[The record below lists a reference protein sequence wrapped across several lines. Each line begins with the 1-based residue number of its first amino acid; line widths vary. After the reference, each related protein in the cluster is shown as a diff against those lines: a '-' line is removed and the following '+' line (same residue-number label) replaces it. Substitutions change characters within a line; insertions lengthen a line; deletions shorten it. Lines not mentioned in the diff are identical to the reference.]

1 MKKLL
6 KISFKIILFF
16 VFALFTSCEKELYEE
31 AIVSSQ
37 KNRNIIATTK
47 TFKELNSNF
56 EFNSAYNK
64 ISSKLKTKGI
74 NNKLLYDVNVD
85 TSKVNVVFLDKYSS
99 YSFKII
105 EVENGQDYYKNLL
118 IEIDSLDRVSAK
130 ILRYNEDIEKRIA
143 SINEIIVI
151 PKIEEEVSSSES
163 AAKCEWIEVTTQTQ
177 CSGQEHHWPG
187 EPDCVPQ
194 DATSHTTLYLN
205 CGGSDV
211 SYVPN
216 FPTISVPSQQ
226 QNGASISYPVSNS
239 NELKMR
245 RFLNS
250 LKLDQ
255 REFFTSLPIASQDA
269 IYLHLIATNFL
280 TSGRVKSFIL
290 NMISNNLDSYF
301 YGNLSDSSANIGLEQ
316 SVNNIITYL
325 IQNSFNQ
332 QSTGFVNAF
341 IIQSII
347 NPTLNLDFITSFKSP
362 ANIDRSTISNDTPEG
377 AKFNTIYDKLA
388 DIQQFKDFFINIFQ
402 DNNRFNVKFEIG
414 DIPNIN
420 GQFINAE
427 TTPSGNNF
435 IIKINSQILTSQGT
449 HPSTNIEI
457 AKTILHE
464 CIHAYLHVIAQNNTI
479 NIDNMNVSEALN
491 AIYTTGT
498 AQHNFMIQHMI
509 PSMETIVTQLLNSL
523 TTAEQRNNCE
533 LFGEPQPWIWS
544 KFIHF
549 LCLNGL
555 QETSEFNEQLQ
566 PLYDSN
572 GVMID
577 GNSEGQLYIQYIVTG
592 NLFLLNP

>member
-1 MKKLL
+1 MMNYMKKM
-6 KISFKIILFF
+6 IAFF
-16 VFALFTSCEKELYEE
+16 VLFVSFFFSSCEKELYEE

-56 EFNSAYNK
+56 KFNSAYNK

-325 IQNSFNQ
+325 IQNGFNQ
-332 QSTGFVNAF
+332 QSTAFVNESITQ
-341 IIQSII
+341 IIQ
-347 NPTLNLDFITSFKSP
+347 NPTVFNSITPFLIEKKIDDSQLDDCSKSVFQQIKNTTNCDFANVFAKLGANDTIYKTTLETEHNNDFNGDEVTDP
-362 ANIDRSTISNDTPEG
+362 ANTTRTVQGVKYDYTVYVNPNYSGKTKLYIAAFLLHEMAHTYFFSLLDDYNTGVSNSFNELPILYNALVSNHMSFNPSLTHEEIANSYVNAISDALKEFQPGLNQQVYDDLAWSGLEKTDV
-377 AKFNTIYDKLA
+377 FNTLHPQGSSSRERIL
-388 DIQQFKDFFINIFQ
+388 
-402 DNNRFNVKFEIG
+402 NRKA
-414 DIPNIN
+414 
-420 GQFINAE
+420 AE
-427 TTPSGNNF
+427 QTGNPVG
-435 IIKINSQILTSQGT
+435 QGT
-449 HPSTNIEI
+449 SNQ
-457 AKTILHE
+457 
-464 CIHAYLHVIAQNNTI
+464 QN
-479 NIDNMNVSEALN
+479 
-491 AIYTTGT
+491 
-498 AQHNFMIQHMI
+498 
-509 PSMETIVTQLLNSL
+509 
-523 TTAEQRNNCE
+523 
-533 LFGEPQPWIWS
+533 
-544 KFIHF
+544 
-549 LCLNGL
+549 
-555 QETSEFNEQLQ
+555 
-566 PLYDSN
+566 PL
-572 GVMID
+572 
-577 GNSEGQLYIQYIVTG
+577 GQSC
-592 NLFLLNP
+592 N